1 LSIFKTEWWKEIG
14 NENVYALCD
23 AYYNLSKIDI
33 ECDTSRGVPSVV
45 PSTNPSTKPS
55 LKPTPSSIVPI
66 PNTPFYF
73 EPTWKTWDKC
83 ESTAENNGLTF
94 ASIRNQA
101 ETDAVVDYLDSN
113 NIAFVWL
120 GGYQTSYEDEPAGN
134 WSWLD
139 ETPWSDSTYTNWLSG
154 QPNNI
159 FDLGNEPDNLD
170 NNEHHLYLRFSD
182 GKWLNGNKELEW
194 PCLLRDPTSSSIPT
208 QNPTSSSI
216 PSFAPSKSNNPTTS
230 SNAPSQVP
238 TSSSAPSQ
246 IPTSSSAP
254 SFIDCSCGPGKFK
267 FQLELKL
274 DRKPHETSWNLQ
286 DKNGNILYNEGP
298 YRQFLDKLK
307 TFNYEYCFPVG
318 CYDFTIHDSN
328 GDGLSSGI
336 IFNTDGH
343 FKGRIY
349 WREEEIFSG
358 VNFGLCAIESFCVE
372 DQCPKGTLL

>member
-1 LSIFKTEWWKEIG
+1 LYIFKTEWWKG

-23 AYYNLSKIDI
+23 AYYNSSKIDI
-33 ECDTSRGVPSVV
+33 PCDTSRGVPSVV
-45 PSTNPSTKPS
+45 PSTNPSTTPS
-55 LKPTPSSIVPI
+55 LKPI

-73 EPTWKTWDKC
+73 DTTWKTWDEC
-83 ESTAENNGLTF
+83 ESTAENNGFTF
-94 ASIRNQA
+94 ASIRNQE
-101 ETDAVVDYLDSN
+101 ETDTVADYLQSN
-113 NIAFVWL
+113 SIDFVWL
-120 GGYQTSYEDEPAGN
+120 GGYQSSYEDEPAGN
-134 WSWLD
+134 WVWLD
-139 ETPWSDSTYTNWLSG
+139 GTPWSDSAYTNWRPG

-159 FDLGNEPDNLD
+159 FDLGNEPDNLG
-170 NNEHHLYLRFSD
+170 NNEHHLYLRSLD
-182 GKWLNGNKELEW
+182 GTWRDGNKELEW
-194 PCLLRDPTSSSIPT
+194 PCLFRDPTSTPKPT

-216 PSFAPSKSNNPTTS
+216 PSFAPSKSNNPTS
-230 SNAPSQVP
+230 GPSQVP
-238 TSSSAPSQ
+238 SSSSAP
-246 IPTSSSAP
+246 T
-254 SFIDCSCGPGKFK
+254 FIDCSCGRGAFK

-274 DRKPHETSWNLQ
+274 DKDPDETSWNLQ

-298 YRQFLDKLK
+298 YREFLDKWK

-328 GDGLSSGI
+328 GDGLSDGS

-358 VNFGLCAIESFCVE
+358 VNFGSVAIESFCGE